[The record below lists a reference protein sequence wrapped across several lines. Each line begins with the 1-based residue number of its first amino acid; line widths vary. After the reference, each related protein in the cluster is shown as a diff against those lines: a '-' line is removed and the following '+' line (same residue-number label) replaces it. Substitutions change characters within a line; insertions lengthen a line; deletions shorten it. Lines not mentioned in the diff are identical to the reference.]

1 MRTDSLFYKVFQTL
15 PGTLFELLGGN
26 SALAQNYV
34 FKSIE
39 VKELAKRTDG
49 VFLPKRDSDPIYFV
63 EVQFQKDED
72 LYYRLMKEVFV
83 YLGQNRWPHDWQA
96 VVFWAKRSLDTGI
109 PKCYHAEVQAGNL
122 RSFYLDETPNTSNSI
137 GLGLVRLVVEPEANV
152 PQRIKQLERCAR
164 ALPVAQQ
171 RNAIELIEQA
181 LVYKFPKRPWRELEV
196 MFGLTEWKQTRFYQE
211 VKAEGHQEGRQE
223 GHQEGRQEK
232 QLEIALKLLELG
244 LSIELVAEGTG
255 LSVEQVQQFQQQSE
269 QSSQN

>member
-1 MRTDSLFYKVFQTL
+1 M
-15 PGTLFELLGGN
+15 
-26 SALAQNYV
+26 
-34 FKSIE
+34 
-39 VKELAKRTDG
+39 
-49 VFLPKRDSDPIYFV
+49 
-63 EVQFQKDED
+63 
-72 LYYRLMKEVFV
+72 
-83 YLGQNRWPHDWQA
+83 
-96 VVFWAKRSLDTGI
+96 GI
-109 PKCYHAEVQAGNL
+109 PKCFNAEVQAGNL

-211 VKAEGHQEGRQE
+211 VKAEGRQE
-223 GHQEGRQEK
+223 GVQEK

-244 LSIELVAEGTG
+244 SSIELVAKGTG
-255 LSVEQVQQFQQQSE
+255 LSVEQVQQLQQQLN